1 MNVCERG
8 SDKFRV
14 KSFFGGSLENAFMLE
29 MGGKETW
36 QGAEGL
42 RYRNSSKSGVVQQLQ
57 GVLRRENVQDLATRA
72 EQMRE

>member
-1 MNVCERG
+1 
-8 SDKFRV
+8 
-14 KSFFGGSLENAFMLE
+14 MLE

-57 GVLRRENVQDLATRA
+57 GVPGRENVQDLATRA